1 MTETAPREQS
11 LAERYPEFEIVPFE
25 GRVYGIPTRLARVDP
40 TNPEQLRFHPAI
52 VSAPTEKLLEVRLSG
67 FDPAPFESE
76 PIGSFEDYRLVRHAN
91 RIFGVPDRYDSLDL
105 NWEEDRARDGVVSAE
120 SIEEVRERIRLHR
133 DAAPVEFLGWLPTF
147 KWFGNCG
154 AHPQFGHTELP
165 PDGYRFVRSRPEVPK
180 PAAKRSQGPS
190 LAWKAWRLATL
201 PFRCAKGMVL
211 NLRQFGIVQCVATL
225 FSCLKLVVQL
235 MRKTGLVKPTLRFV
249 HSRHFR
255 SQVMAPRKAEL
266 AFLTS
271 LPQTYGQVPWVIEI
285 EDSTTLFFPFLPN
298 GLTADLDVKASPY
311 YALTKALL
319 ESDSCRAILTH
330 MRSTFDTLP
339 VLFNSEIIAKKT
351 HYAPLGVRLPERW
364 QQHDDTEVVD
374 MLFTNSWHQQQVG
387 FYLRGGLDVLEAF
400 EILHAKYPN
409 LRLTLRTQLPRL
421 DERYQRIVEQSWI
434 RVIDRFLP
442 AKELEELQRSTH
454 IYLLPSARIH
464 IVSVLQ
470 AMSYGQVVVG
480 SDGWGVEEYLEHERT
495 GLIVR
500 GRAGTVSWMDESV
513 GLLREDYS
521 HLYEA
526 NPIVVRG
533 IVEAVSRLM
542 EDAKLRRRL
551 GHAAREAVEDRFNL
565 ANWNDSLKRVFD
577 AARNSHAG

>member
-1 MTETAPREQS
+1 VTETAPREQT
-11 LAERYPEFEIVPFE
+11 LANRYPEFDIVRFE
-25 GRVYGIPTRLARVDP
+25 GRVYGIPMRLARVDP

-52 VSAPTEKLLEVRLSG
+52 VSAPTEKLLESRLSN

-76 PIGSFEDYRLVRHAN
+76 PIGSFEDYRLVRHSN
-91 RIFGVPDRYDSLDL
+91 RIFGVPQRYDSLDL
-105 NWEEDRARDGVVSAE
+105 NWEEDRSRDGVVSAE
-120 SIEEVRERIRLHR
+120 TLDELHERIRVHR
-133 DAAPVEFLGWLPTF
+133 NSAPVEFLGWLPTF

-154 AHPQFGHTELP
+154 AHPQFGHTDVP
-165 PDGYRFVRSRPEVPK
+165 PAGYKFVRSLPK
-180 PAAKRSQGPS
+180 GPKLS
-190 LAWKAWRLATL
+190 LRQSRGPGLGYKLWRLATL
-201 PFRCAKGMVL
+201 PFRCAKGMIL
-211 NLRQFGIVQCVATL
+211 NLWEHGFIQCAATL
-225 FSCLKLVVQL
+225 FACLKFVVQL
-235 MRKTGLVKPTLRFV
+235 MRKTKLVIPTLRFV

-311 YALTKALL
+311 YTLTKALL

-339 VLFNSEIIAKKT
+339 TLFNSAIIANKT

-364 QQHDDTEVVD
+364 QRQDDSDTID
-374 MLFTNSWHQQQVG
+374 LLFTNSWHQQQVG

-400 EILHAKYPN
+400 EILHAKYPQ
-409 LRLTLRTQLPRL
+409 LRLTLRTQLPQL
-421 DERYQRIVEQSWI
+421 DERYRRIVENSWI

-442 AKELEELQRSTH
+442 AKELDELQRASH

-480 SDGWGVEEYLEHERT
+480 SDGWGVEEYLEHDRT

-521 HLYEA
+521 HLYES
-526 NPIVVRG
+526 NPTVVQG
-533 IVEAVSRLM
+533 IVDAVSRLV
-542 EDAKLRRRL
+542 EDATLRRRL
-551 GHAAREAVEDRFNL
+551 GAAARDAVATRYTL

-577 AARNSHAG
+577 AARAA

>member
-1 MTETAPREQS
+1 MIETAPRERT
-11 LAERYPEFEIVPFE
+11 LAERYPAFEIVQFE
-25 GRVYGIPTRLARVDP
+25 GRVYGIPTAVARVDP
-40 TNPEQLRFHPAI
+40 SNPEQLRFHPAI
-52 VSAPTEKLLEVRLSG
+52 VSAPTEKLLEGRLAG
-67 FDPAPFESE
+67 FDPAPFTSE
-76 PIGSFEDYRLVRHAN
+76 PVGSFEDYALVRHAN
-91 RIFGVPDRYDSLDL
+91 RIFGVPQRYGTLDL

-120 SIEEVRERIRLHR
+120 SLDEVQDRIRMHR
-133 DAAPVEFLGWLPTF
+133 AAAPVEFLGWLPTF

-165 PDGYRFVRSRPEVPK
+165 PAGYKFVRSRPET
-180 PAAKRSQGPS
+180 PAARKKSAAKPS
-190 LAWKAWRLATL
+190 PLFKLWRLATL
-201 PFRCAKGMVL
+201 PFRCAKGMIL
-211 NLRQFGIVQCVATL
+211 NLREFGFTQCAVTL
-225 FSCLKLVVQL
+225 FACLKLVVSL
-235 MRKTGLVKPTLRFV
+235 MRKTRLAWPTLRFV

-255 SQVMAPRKAEL
+255 SQVMAPRSADL

-271 LPQTYGQVPWVIEI
+271 LPQTYGQHPWVIEI

-311 YALTKALL
+311 YALTRALL

-339 VLFNSEIIAKKT
+339 TLFDSPIIAKKT
-351 HYAPLGVRLPERW
+351 HYAPLGVRLPTRFQRHE
-364 QQHDDTEVVD
+364 DSETIDL
-374 MLFTNSWHQQQVG
+374 LFTNSWHQQQVG

-400 EILHAKYPN
+400 EILHAKYPQ

-421 DERYQRIVEQSWI
+421 DERYQRIVEKSWV

-442 AKELEELQRSTH
+442 AKELEELQCESH

-480 SDGWGVEEYLEHERT
+480 SDGWGVDEYVEHDRT
-495 GLIVR
+495 GLLVK

-526 NPIVVRG
+526 NPTVVRG
-533 IVEAVSRLM
+533 IVEAVSRLV
-542 EDAKLRRRL
+542 DDIGLRRRL
-551 GHAAREAVEDRFNL
+551 GAAARDAIATKYNL

-577 AARNSHAG
+577 AARAGS

>member
-1 MTETAPREQS
+1 MIETAPRDQT
-11 LAERYPEFEIVPFE
+11 LAERFPDFDIVRFE
-25 GRVYGIPTRLARVDP
+25 GRVYGIPTHMARVDP

-52 VSAPTEKLLEVRLSG
+52 VSAPTEKLLEARLAD
-67 FDPAPFESE
+67 FDPAPFASE
-76 PIGSFEDYRLVRHAN
+76 PLGSFEDYSLVRHSN
-91 RIFGVPDRYDSLDL
+91 RIFGVPQRYGSVDL
-105 NWEEDRARDGVVSAE
+105 NWEEDRARDGIVSAD
-120 SIEEVRERIRLHR
+120 SLDEVRERIRMHR
-133 DAAPVEFLGWLPTF
+133 EAAPVEFLGWLPTF

-154 AHPQFGHTELP
+154 AHPQFGHTEIP
-165 PDGYRFVRSRPEVPK
+165 PAGYKFVRSRPESPLAK
-180 PAAKRSQGPS
+180 KRSAPRTTVYFR
-190 LAWKAWRLATL
+190 LWRLTTL
-201 PFRCAKGMVL
+201 PCRCAMGMVL
-211 NLRQFGIVQCVATL
+211 NIREFGFMQCALTL
-225 FSCLKLVVQL
+225 LACVKLVASL
-235 MRKTGLVKPTLRFV
+235 MRKTKLVIPTLRFV

-271 LPQTYGQVPWVIEI
+271 LPQTYGQHPWVIEI

-311 YALTKALL
+311 YALTKVLL

-339 VLFNSEIIAKKT
+339 TLFNSSIIAKKT
-351 HYAPLGVRLPERW
+351 HYAPLGVRLPARW
-364 QQHDDTEVVD
+364 QRHEPSETINL
-374 MLFTNSWHQQQVG
+374 LFTNSWHQQQVG

-400 EILHAKYPN
+400 EILHKKYPQ

-421 DERYQRIVEQSWI
+421 DDRYQRIVEKSWI

-442 AKELEELQRSTH
+442 EKELEELQRESH

-464 IVSVLQ
+464 IVSLLQ

-480 SDGWGVEEYLEHERT
+480 SDGWGVEEYVEHDRN
-495 GLIVR
+495 GIIVR

-521 HLYEA
+521 HLYES
-526 NPIVVRG
+526 NSTVVKG
-533 IVEAVSRLM
+533 IVEQVSRLV
-542 EDAKLRRRL
+542 EDIALRQRL
-551 GHAAREAVEDRFNL
+551 GAAARAVVQTKYNL
-565 ANWNDSLKRVFD
+565 TRWNESLRTVFD
-577 AARNSHAG
+577 AARAA

>member
-1 MTETAPREQS
+1 MTETAPREQT
-11 LAERYPEFEIVPFE
+11 LAERYPDFDIVPFE
-25 GRVYGIPTRLARVDP
+25 GRVYGIPTSVARVDP

-52 VSAPTEKLLEVRLSG
+52 VSAPTEKLLEARLAN
-67 FDPAPFESE
+67 FDPAPFASE
-76 PIGSFEDYRLVRHAN
+76 PVGSFEDYRLVRHSN
-91 RIFGVPDRYDSLDL
+91 RIFGVPQRYGTLDL
-105 NWEEDRARDGVVSAE
+105 NWEEDRSRDGVVSAE
-120 SIEEVRERIRLHR
+120 TLDEVHERIRMHR
-133 DAAPVEFLGWLPTF
+133 EAAPVEFLGWLPTF

-165 PDGYRFVRSRPEVPK
+165 PAGYKFVRSRPETPLSK
-180 PAAKRSQGPS
+180 KKAASQPS
-190 LAWKAWRLATL
+190 MLWKLWRLATL
-201 PFRCAKGMVL
+201 PFRCARGMVL
-211 NLRQFGIVQCVATL
+211 NLREFGFTQCVVTL
-225 FSCLKLVVQL
+225 IACLKMVVFL
-235 MRKTGLVKPTLRFV
+235 WRKTGLVVPTLRFV

-255 SQVMAPRKAEL
+255 SQVMAPRSADL

-271 LPQTYGQVPWVIEI
+271 LPQTYGQHPWVIEI

-319 ESDSCRAILTH
+319 ESDSCRGILTH

-339 VLFNSEIIAKKT
+339 TLFNSEIIARKT
-351 HYAPLGVRLPERW
+351 HYAPLGVKLPDRW
-364 QQHDDTEVVD
+364 QTHRDSDTID

-387 FYLRGGLDVLEAF
+387 FYLRGGLDVLDAF
-400 EILHAKYPN
+400 EILHEKYPQ
-409 LRLTLRTQLPRL
+409 LRLTLRSQLPRL
-421 DERYQRIVEQSWI
+421 DERYQRLLENSWI

-442 AKELEELQRSTH
+442 AKELDELQRESH

-480 SDGWGVEEYLEHERT
+480 SDGWGVEEYIEHDRT
-495 GLIVR
+495 GLIVK

-521 HLYEA
+521 HLYES
-526 NPIVVRG
+526 NPTVVKG
-533 IVEAVSRLM
+533 IVEAVSRLV
-542 EDAKLRRRL
+542 EDVGLRRRL
-551 GHAAREAVEDRFNL
+551 GAAAREAVETRYNL
-565 ANWNDSLKRVFD
+565 ARWNDSLKTVFD
-577 AARNSHAG
+577 AAREGHAG